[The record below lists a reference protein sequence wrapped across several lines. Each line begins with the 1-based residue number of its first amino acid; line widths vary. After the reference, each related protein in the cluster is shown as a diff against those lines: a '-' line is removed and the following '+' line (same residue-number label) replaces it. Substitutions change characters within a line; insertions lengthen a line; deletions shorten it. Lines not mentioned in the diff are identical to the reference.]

1 MTPTTTTIDLRWLTG
16 SKIIFVTLHYSGC
29 SNENMET
36 KWCLDKI
43 QKMERHLGHRHLEC
57 RHLEFVKNK

>member
-1 MTPTTTTIDLRWLTG
+1 MTPTTTTLDLRWLTG
-16 SKIIFVTLHYSGC
+16 SKIIFVTLHYSGW

-43 QKMERHLGHRHLEC
+43 QKWNAILDIAILNVAI
-57 RHLEFVKNK
+57 LNL